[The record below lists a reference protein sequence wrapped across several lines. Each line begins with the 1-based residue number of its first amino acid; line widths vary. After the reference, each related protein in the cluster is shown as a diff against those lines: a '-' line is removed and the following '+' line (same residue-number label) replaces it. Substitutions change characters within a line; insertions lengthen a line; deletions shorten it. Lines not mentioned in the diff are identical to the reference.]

1 MTASLQR
8 LPQRSTDV
16 LLMDE
21 DTRSTLIEPDAGTT
35 HVLNPPAR
43 AIWELCDG
51 TTTLDELVGAIC
63 EVFSVPHGQ
72 ALRDVAA
79 VLGQLEQA
87 GLVTWSTDEQV
98 RT

>member
-1 MTASLQR
+1 MDTPLQH
-8 LPQRSTDV
+8 LPRRRTDV

-21 DTRSTLIEPDAGTT
+21 DTRSTLIDPDVGTT
-35 HVLNPPAR
+35 HVLNPTAR

-51 TTTLDELVGAIC
+51 TTTLDELVNAIC
-63 EVFSVPHGQ
+63 EVFSVPHGE

-87 GLVTWSTDEQV
+87 GLVTWSADEQV

>member
-1 MTASLQR
+1 MTTQLRR
-8 LPQRSTDV
+8 LPIRRTDV

-21 DTRSTLIEPDAGTT
+21 DTRSVLVDPEAGTS
-35 HVLNPPAR
+35 HVLNPTAR

-63 EVFSVPHGQ
+63 EVFSVPHRD

-79 VLGQLEQA
+79 VLGRFEDA
-87 GLVTWSTDEQV
+87 GLVKWSDEGQDAS
-98 RT
+98 

>member
-1 MTASLQR
+1 MTTQLRR
-8 LPQRSTDV
+8 LPVRRTDV

-21 DTRSTLIEPDAGTT
+21 DIRSTLIDRDAGTT

-51 TTTLDELVGAIC
+51 TTTLDELVNAIC

-79 VLGQLEQA
+79 VLGQLEEA
-87 GLVTWSTDEQV
+87 GLVTWSADEQV

>member
-1 MTASLQR
+1 MTTQLRR
-8 LPQRSTDV
+8 LPVRHTDV

-21 DTRSTLIEPDAGTT
+21 DIRSTLIDPDAGTT
-35 HVLNPPAR
+35 HVLNPTAR

-51 TTTLDELVGAIC
+51 TTTLDELVNASC

-87 GLVTWSTDEQV
+87 GLVTWSADEQV